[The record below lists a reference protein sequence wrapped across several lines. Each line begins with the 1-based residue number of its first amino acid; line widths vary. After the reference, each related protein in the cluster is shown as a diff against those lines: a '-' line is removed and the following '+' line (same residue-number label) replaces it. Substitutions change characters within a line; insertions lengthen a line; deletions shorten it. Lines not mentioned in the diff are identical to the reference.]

1 MTGVMRFVP
10 DSVQHRLDWSGE
22 LERTGTTMQPTRR
35 LMDRARLVSESEVL
49 DIRTEDAGD
58 GPMSAQ
64 SDTDGTINPSEEQQ
78 TEVHA
83 YDDYSSRF
91 RGDGNAERYLRTYRP
106 RSKIEMLKLKGIVG
120 WFVAKA
126 EILAVRRML
135 SKCSGVH
142 IVDVP
147 SGSGKMLPELLR
159 MYDSIVSIDCSIDML
174 ARMRG
179 SDPERSA
186 IVVGDIRRLPVRDD
200 AIDIVLCH
208 RFLHRIPPELH
219 VDALKELHRVCRK
232 CGVFYY
238 AVNSSLLGMVVRLE
252 KALNLG
258 DRGKIFF
265 LSEEAIKDELQRNGW
280 EIIGVTSVIPL
291 VSSGYTLAVRKV
303 HG

>member
-1 MTGVMRFVP
+1 
-10 DSVQHRLDWSGE
+10 
-22 LERTGTTMQPTRR
+22 
-35 LMDRARLVSESEVL
+35 
-49 DIRTEDAGD
+49 
-58 GPMSAQ
+58 MSAQ
-64 SDTDGTINPSEEQQ
+64 SGTDGSINPEEERQ

-83 YDDYSSRF
+83 YDEYSSRF
-91 RGDGNAERYLRTYRP
+91 KGDGNAERYLRTYRP
-106 RSKIEMLKLKGIVG
+106 PSKTEMLKLKRIVG

-135 SKCSGVH
+135 SKCSGVQ

-159 MYDSIVSIDCSIDML
+159 RYESIISIDHSIDML
-174 ARMRG
+174 ARIRG
-179 SDPERSA
+179 SDPARSA
-186 IVVGDIRRLPVRDD
+186 IVVGDIRHLPVRGDS
-200 AIDIVLCH
+200 IDIVLCH

-219 VDALKELHRVCRK
+219 VDALKELHRVCGK
-232 CGVFYY
+232 CAVLYY
-238 AVNSSLLGMVVRLE
+238 AVDSSLLGVVVRLE

-280 EIIGVTSVIPL
+280 KIIGVTSVIPL
-291 VSSGYTLAVRKV
+291 VSSGYTVAVRKV